1 MSDSLRSLGV
11 KALILI
17 ALCFIASKS
26 HSQSTYEIGG
36 FYGRSYYLGELNPT
50 GHFKSEFLHEAYGF
64 YFRHAVNSRWAVR
77 YNFSV
82 GAISG
87 NDALSNDLSAQ
98 QRNLSFDSK
107 LYEGAFLVEFNFMHY
122 HSFLYN
128 DFFSP
133 YMVMGVS
140 MFRFNPKGTLNGNV
154 YELATVQTEGVSY
167 SRLGTAI
174 PIGFGLKFKFS
185 HRVLFALEWAI
196 RKSST
201 DYLDDVSSFYPNPDD
216 MNNVAIGLSNKSV
229 LSDQPSEWGA
239 LRGNPTNRDW
249 FNFTTFQVSIRLGK
263 NPRLCHYKPE

>member
-1 MSDSLRSLGV
+1 
-11 KALILI
+11 
-17 ALCFIASKS
+17 
-26 HSQSTYEIGG
+26 
-36 FYGRSYYLGELNPT
+36 
-50 GHFKSEFLHEAYGF
+50 
-64 YFRHAVNSRWAVR
+64 
-77 YNFSV
+77 
-82 GAISG
+82 
-87 NDALSNDLSAQ
+87 
-98 QRNLSFDSK
+98 
-107 LYEGAFLVEFNFMHY
+107 
-122 HSFLYN
+122 
-128 DFFSP
+128 
-133 YMVMGVS
+133 
-140 MFRFNPKGTLNGNV
+140 
-154 YELATVQTEGVSY
+154 VQTEGVSY

-216 MNNVAIGLSNKSV
+216 MTNVAIGLSNKSV